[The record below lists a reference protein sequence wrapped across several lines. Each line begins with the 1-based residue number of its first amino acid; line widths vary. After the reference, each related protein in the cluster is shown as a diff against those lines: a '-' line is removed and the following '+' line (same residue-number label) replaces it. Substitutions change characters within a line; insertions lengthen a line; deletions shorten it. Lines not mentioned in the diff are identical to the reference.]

1 MLYNERM
8 ISQEAIIHEQVCDYL
23 RVQYPR
29 VIFRTDFAAGTKMTF
44 GQAVRHKKLQSGKA
58 YPDLFVA
65 EPRNGFAG
73 LFLEIKAVNIYKK
86 NGNLKSDPHLKAQDE
101 MLTRLRNKGYYAS
114 FAIGFNHAK
123 RLIDIYMR

>member
-1 MLYNERM
+1 
-8 ISQEAIIHEQVCDYL
+8 
-23 RVQYPR
+23 
-29 VIFRTDFAAGTKMTF
+29 MTF